1 MFSPKQKIEIFE
13 QLPFGVTNKTFF
25 SFDQMFLEQDK
36 PGIHFIKTDR
46 SIFYPPSS
54 QDDREHE
61 IFETWYESIA
71 GFDGVCGQ
79 PTICQKW

>member
-25 SFDQMFLEQDK
+25 SFDQIFLEQDK

-61 IFETWYESIA
+61 ISETCA